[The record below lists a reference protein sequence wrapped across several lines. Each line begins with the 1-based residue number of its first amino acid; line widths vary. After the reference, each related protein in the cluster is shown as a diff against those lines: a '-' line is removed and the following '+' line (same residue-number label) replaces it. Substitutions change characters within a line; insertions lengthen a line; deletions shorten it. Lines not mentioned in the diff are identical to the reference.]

1 MDRQGSPARGFSMI
15 EVMIAVLVL
24 ALGMLGIAAMQ
35 AVSLKNSQS
44 SFERSQ
50 GVLETYS
57 ILDSMRANRPAAIIG
72 EYNLA
77 DWTCAAPDA
86 TTLATA
92 DLAHWIASI
101 KANLNSTACGRID
114 CNSNGCLIEV
124 RWDDSRGTG
133 TPGEDMRQYTVQ
145 TRTAL

>member
-1 MDRQGSPARGFSMI
+1 MKPRLPAARGFSLI
-15 EVMIAVLVL
+15 EVMVAVLVL

-86 TTLATA
+86 TTLATT
-92 DLAHWIASI
+92 DLANWIASI
-101 KANLNSTACGRID
+101 KANLNSTACGRIN
-114 CNSNGCLIEV
+114 CNSIGCLIEV
-124 RWDDSRGTG
+124 RWNDSRGTAVAG
-133 TPGEDMRQYTVQ
+133 QNMQEFVVQ